1 MPKSPFH
8 NLAYAQSLTKPMTKA
23 KVPFFQSLIK
33 SQLGSFL
40 ATFCDFCS
48 LYLLTEFV
56 GIYYVIS
63 AGIASGVGAVVGF
76 IVQRN
81 WAFQRTDKNWKYQ
94 AVKYGLV
101 SLLILLLNMAGI
113 YLITEY
119 FTLPYMWSKVII
131 AFLIGIFVSFPLFR
145 YYVYN

>member
-1 MPKSPFH
+1 
-8 NLAYAQSLTKPMTKA
+8 MTQA

-40 ATFCDFCS
+40 ATLFDFS
-48 LYLLTEFV
+48 TLYLLTEWV

-63 AGIASGVGAVVGF
+63 AGLASGVGAIVGF

-81 WAFQRTDKNWKYQ
+81 WAFRRTSKQWQYQ
-94 AVKYGLV
+94 ALKYGLV
-101 SLLILLLNMAGI
+101 SLLILVLNMGGI
-113 YLITEY
+113 YLFTES
-119 FTLPYMWSKVII
+119 FTLPYMLSKVII

>member
-1 MPKSPFH
+1 
-8 NLAYAQSLTKPMTKA
+8 MTDQ

-40 ATFCDFCS
+40 ATLFDFSS
-48 LYLLTEFV
+48 LYILTEWCN
-56 GIYYVIS
+56 IYYVIS
-63 AGIASGVGAVVGF
+63 AGIASGIGAIVGF

-81 WAFQRTDKNWKYQ
+81 WAFQRTDKKWQGQ
-94 AVKYGLV
+94 AIKYGLV

-113 YLITEY
+113 YLFTEMLH
-119 FTLPYMWSKVII
+119 FQYMVSKLVI
-131 AFLIGIFVSFPLFR
+131 ALVIGIFVSFPLFR

>member
-1 MPKSPFH
+1 
-8 NLAYAQSLTKPMTKA
+8 MTEP

-40 ATFCDFCS
+40 ATLFDFSS
-48 LYLLTEFV
+48 LYFLTEIV

-63 AGIASGVGAVVGF
+63 AGIASGIGAIVGF

-81 WAFQRTDKNWKYQ
+81 WAFKSTDKQWQYQ
-94 AVKYGLV
+94 AIKYGLV
-101 SLLILLLNMAGI
+101 SLLILVLNMGGI
-113 YLITEY
+113 YLFTESMAV
-119 FTLPYMWSKVII
+119 PYMWSKVII

>member
-1 MPKSPFH
+1 
-8 NLAYAQSLTKPMTKA
+8 MTQP

-40 ATFCDFCS
+40 ATIFDFSS

-56 GIYYVIS
+56 GIYYVVS
-63 AGIASGVGAVVGF
+63 AGIASGIGAVVGF

-81 WAFQRTDKNWKYQ
+81 WAFKRTDKQWQYQ

-101 SLLILLLNMAGI
+101 SLLILVLNMGGI
-113 YLITEY
+113 YLFTESMA
-119 FTLPYMWSKVII
+119 LPYMWSKVII
-131 AFLIGIFVSFPLFR
+131 AFIIGIFVSFPLFR
-145 YYVYN
+145 YYVYD